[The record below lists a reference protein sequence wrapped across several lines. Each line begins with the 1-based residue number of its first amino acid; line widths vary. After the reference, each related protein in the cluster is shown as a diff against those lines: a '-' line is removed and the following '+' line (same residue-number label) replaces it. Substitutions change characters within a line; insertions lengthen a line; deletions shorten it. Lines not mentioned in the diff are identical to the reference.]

1 MLVCPSCNTQSIQL
15 LEKLA
20 CTRAKPINCPNCRAT
35 LSVPSVSVWAMIAGL
50 FVATLLFPL
59 ISGAAF
65 VHGAGAVFW
74 GYFAIGSVVTAF
86 AAFAKLSLPFDP

>member
-1 MLVCPSCNTQSIQL
+1 
-15 LEKLA
+15 
-20 CTRAKPINCPNCRAT
+20 
-35 LSVPSVSVWAMIAGL
+35 MIAGL